1 MPTSGG
7 GFQSFRLLLYKFL
20 GMTFTFAMCCMG
32 AVQRHIRQS
41 NPAALGRLQGS
52 CKARHYQPNPTQ
64 IILLSQKAGKR
75 TESPFKSKSEEGE
88 RADTCVSDGEGKSWM
103 QTVLPWSTVLQYNC
117 SALTPTVK
125 NPLTGRN
132 LLQPGSNWRDSES
145 LGRCMLGQSRT
156 LQPAVDCAP
165 GLQPLKMLTFSHD
178 YFYLTF
184 VFLLGKTCSF
194 FLTT

>member
-32 AVQRHIRQS
+32 AVQRHVRQS
-41 NPAALGRLQGS
+41 NPAALRRLQGS

-88 RADTCVSDGEGKSWM
+88 CADTCVSDGEGKSWM
-103 QTVLPWSTVLQYNC
+103 QTVLP
-117 SALTPTVK
+117 
-125 NPLTGRN
+125 
-132 LLQPGSNWRDSES
+132 
-145 LGRCMLGQSRT
+145 
-156 LQPAVDCAP
+156 
-165 GLQPLKMLTFSHD
+165 
-178 YFYLTF
+178 
-184 VFLLGKTCSF
+184 
-194 FLTT
+194 